1 MSLIYPRVRHWTY
14 TPVRSAH
21 FFLNIVLISGVE
33 AFFKVPAFQFII
45 LLHLF
50 SSVYETHTY
59 ISSLER
65 SINKVIK
72 GRVHANLWIK
82 SQLYLVFLNQFSS
95 VAQLCLTLWDPMD
108 CSMPDFPVH
117 HQLLEFAQTLV
128 HWVDDAIQPPHPLS
142 SPSPPA
148 FNLSQHQGLFQ

>member
-21 FFLNIVLISGVE
+21 FFLNIVLISGLRLSSKCQP
-33 AFFKVPAFQFII
+33 FNSSSYLTCFQ
-45 LLHLF
+45 
-50 SSVYETHTY
+50 VYMKHTY

-108 CSMPDFPVH
+108 CSMPGFPVH
-117 HQLLEFAQTLV
+117 HQLQEFAQTLV
-128 HWVDDAIQPPHPLS
+128 H
-142 SPSPPA
+142 
-148 FNLSQHQGLFQ
+148 